1 MNSLVTTFVFHVR
14 ISLSE
19 KRPRQKLQ
27 LFPLQPQSTI
37 RTVNI
42 EYELIKQKFLDRL
55 YKEEVLNEKMKK
67 VGERENLLINEGKKQ
82 QKLPSSITRYK
93 TLPKISKTVNKE
105 QKILKRDAEFD
116 EEFQTKPF
124 IAVKRRKNLQNIIGD
139 NKIKQGKVFKK
150 SLH

>member
-27 LFPLQPQSTI
+27 LFPLQLQSTI

-42 EYELIKQKFLDRL
+42 EYE
-55 YKEEVLNEKMKK
+55 EEVLNEKMKK
-67 VGERENLLINEGKKQ
+67 VDERENLLINEGKKQ

-93 TLPKISKTVNKE
+93 ALPKISKTVNKE
-105 QKILKRDAEFD
+105 QKML
-116 EEFQTKPF
+116 
-124 IAVKRRKNLQNIIGD
+124 
-139 NKIKQGKVFKK
+139 
-150 SLH
+150 

>member
-19 KRPRQKLQ
+19 KLPRQKLQ
-27 LFPLQPQSTI
+27 LFPLQLQSTI

-42 EYELIKQKFLDRL
+42 EYELIKQNFLDRL

-67 VGERENLLINEGKKQ
+67 VDERENLLINEGKKQ

-93 TLPKISKTVNKE
+93 ALPKISKTVNKE
-105 QKILKRDAEFD
+105 QKML
-116 EEFQTKPF
+116 
-124 IAVKRRKNLQNIIGD
+124 
-139 NKIKQGKVFKK
+139 
-150 SLH
+150 